1 MMTSQD
7 KFALKNQNL
16 SRPLPQKKMLLL
28 LLTERMEVMV
38 SSSLIILLWNSIRLN
53 ILPPLVLISNLLRVL
68 LNSNKE
74 KLRNQFLFQS
84 LTKILKKEMKVL
96 LFNFQMSSQLELN

>member
-1 MMTSQD
+1 MLSYMIQIQVLNFKDKILELESQLLMMTSQD
-7 KFALKNQNL
+7 KSALKKQNL

-38 SSSLIILLWNSIRLN
+38 SSWLIILLWNSIRLN
-53 ILPPLVLISNLLRVL
+53 ILPPLVLISNLQRVL

-74 KLRNQFLFQS
+74 KLRNKS
-84 LTKILKKEMKVL
+84 
-96 LFNFQMSSQLELN
+96 

>member
-1 MMTSQD
+1 MLSYMIQIQVLNFKDKILELESQLLMMTSQD
-7 KFALKNQNL
+7 KSVLKKQNL

-38 SSSLIILLWNSIRLN
+38 SSWLIILLWNSIRLN

-74 KLRNQFLFQS
+74 KLRNKS
-84 LTKILKKEMKVL
+84 
-96 LFNFQMSSQLELN
+96 

>member
-7 KFALKNQNL
+7 KFALKKLNL

-38 SSSLIILLWNSIRLN
+38 SSLLIILLWNSIRLN
-53 ILPPLVLISNLLRVL
+53 ILPLLVLISNLLRVL

-74 KLRNQFLFQS
+74 KLRNKFLFQS

-96 LFNFQMSSQLELN
+96 LFNFQMSVQLELN